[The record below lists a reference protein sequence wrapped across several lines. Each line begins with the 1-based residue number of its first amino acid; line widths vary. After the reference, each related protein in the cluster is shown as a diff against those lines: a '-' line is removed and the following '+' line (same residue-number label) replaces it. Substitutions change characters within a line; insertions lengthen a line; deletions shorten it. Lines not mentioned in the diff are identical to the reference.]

1 MFIERCEYAEDGSFI
16 VNKNLTPSDATQF
29 CVPDN
34 MANRHRVMVQ
44 EWIDAGN
51 TPEPYVAPEPH
62 WIDKRLAKMANGGYG
77 SIGEQLDMLYWDKK
91 NGTDNWEKHID
102 KVKSDIPKE

>member
-1 MFIERCEYAEDGSFI
+1 MEITKVAMQEDGSFL
-16 VNKNLTPSDATQF
+16 VNKNVDANDDRQI

-34 MANRHRVMVQ
+34 MDNHYSVMIQ

-51 TPEPYVAPEPH
+51 TPTPYVEPEPH
-62 WIDKRLAKMANGGYG
+62 WIDKRLANMENGGYG
-77 SIGEQLDMLYWDKK
+77 TTGEQFEMIGEQGMEVYQA
-91 NGTDNWEKHID
+91 HIA